1 MNRDLTVGKPSQV
14 LVRFSLPLLGSIVFQ
29 QLYNL
34 ADSFVAG
41 KFLGDAALAAVGN
54 AYEVT
59 LIYLAFAFGCNVGCN
74 VVLSL
79 LFGAKE
85 YGDLRT
91 AVNTTFIASG
101 VLCLILMA
109 LGFAFTPALLTAIN
123 TPPELMADTETYLYI
138 YTGGLLFLFFY
149 NIATGIFSAMGDSRT
164 PFLFLM
170 FSSLSNIG
178 VDILFVTAG
187 GMGVDGVAW
196 ATFLCQGISCLCAMA
211 AVLLRLKKLPHAPHK
226 LFSFRLLEKISLIA
240 IPSILQQS
248 FISVGNLFIQ
258 SLVNGFGSAVVAGY
272 SAAVKLNTFALTG
285 FTTLGNGLSS
295 FTAQNIGAG
304 RPERV
309 KQGFRAGAG
318 MTLCVAVPFIAA
330 FVFAGP
336 QMVRLFLSAPSAD
349 ALAQGTLFLNIV
361 APFYV
366 LISLKLAADGVLRGA
381 GCMGQFMTATF
392 TDLILR
398 VILAFLL
405 APRFGA
411 AGIWMSWPLG
421 WAVAAALSLGF
432 YFTGGWRKRV
442 GSIDK

>member
-170 FSSLSNIG
+170 VSSLSNIG

-211 AVLLRLKKLPHAPHK
+211 AVLLLACGILLLGTARARFSSSVSKEVELQARPLEPLRLASQDTGDTWQMVDGSCRRTFLLQYDGTQEKSDVTVGVTLLASLGIETPEALDITLAVEEPTDTPITEPENGSVEGVDTADTAEVPQDDTLDAAPETKLVTYRGVA
-226 LFSFRLLEKISLIA
+226 EE
-240 IPSILQQS
+240 IPE
-248 FISVGNLFIQ
+248 
-258 SLVNGFGSAVVAGY
+258 GSALWY
-272 SAAVKLNTFALTG
+272 SFGPGWCYRFCPVTSVQSTTG
-285 FTTLGNGLSS
+285 RGDT
-295 FTAQNIGAG
+295 GAG
-304 RPERV
+304 RAGSDMDG
-309 KQGFRAGAG
+309 QGR
-318 MTLCVAVPFIAA
+318 
-330 FVFAGP
+330 
-336 QMVRLFLSAPSAD
+336 
-349 ALAQGTLFLNIV
+349 
-361 APFYV
+361 
-366 LISLKLAADGVLRGA
+366 
-381 GCMGQFMTATF
+381 
-392 TDLILR
+392 
-398 VILAFLL
+398 
-405 APRFGA
+405 
-411 AGIWMSWPLG
+411 
-421 WAVAAALSLGF
+421 
-432 YFTGGWRKRV
+432 
-442 GSIDK
+442 

>member
-138 YTGGLLFLFFY
+138 YTGGLLFLLNNEAASF
-149 NIATGIFSAMGDSRT
+149 ITGVVLPIDGGFSAYS
-164 PFLFLM
+164 
-170 FSSLSNIG
+170 G
-178 VDILFVTAG
+178 V
-187 GMGVDGVAW
+187 
-196 ATFLCQGISCLCAMA
+196 
-211 AVLLRLKKLPHAPHK
+211 
-226 LFSFRLLEKISLIA
+226 
-240 IPSILQQS
+240 
-248 FISVGNLFIQ
+248 
-258 SLVNGFGSAVVAGY
+258 
-272 SAAVKLNTFALTG
+272 
-285 FTTLGNGLSS
+285 
-295 FTAQNIGAG
+295 
-304 RPERV
+304 
-309 KQGFRAGAG
+309 
-318 MTLCVAVPFIAA
+318 
-330 FVFAGP
+330 
-336 QMVRLFLSAPSAD
+336 
-349 ALAQGTLFLNIV
+349 
-361 APFYV
+361 
-366 LISLKLAADGVLRGA
+366 
-381 GCMGQFMTATF
+381 
-392 TDLILR
+392 
-398 VILAFLL
+398 
-405 APRFGA
+405 
-411 AGIWMSWPLG
+411 
-421 WAVAAALSLGF
+421 
-432 YFTGGWRKRV
+432 
-442 GSIDK
+442 